1 MATAIHGLKEKVRK
15 KIRENV
21 SPPAIKLWFGGVGDA
36 TTFTLKFF
44 KELFFPPY
52 EFKEI
57 MIQCYKIGN
66 KSFPL
71 VALTGLIMGL
81 VLTLQSRPVLVQF
94 GAESWLPGMVS
105 LSIIKEIGP
114 VITALIC
121 AGKVGSSI
129 GAELGS
135 MKVSEQI
142 DAMEVS
148 AMNPFKFLISTR
160 IIACTVMIPILI
172 IFADVIGMVGS
183 YMAVNIHGKYSTF
196 RFFTQAMSSV
206 EFLDVLPAFI
216 KSVFF
221 GFMIG
226 TISCYKGYN
235 ASKGTE
241 SVGKAANEAVVAS
254 SLSLFIV
261 DMLAVQLTDLYTSL

>member
-1 MATAIHGLKEKVRK
+1 MAATLQNIKSSVKRRISRH
-15 KIRENV
+15 V
-21 SPPAIKLWFGGVGDA
+21 SPSAIKIYFGSLGDA
-36 TTFTLKFF
+36 TLFCLKFF
-44 KELFFPPY
+44 KEIFVPPY
-52 EFKEI
+52 EFKET
-57 MIQCYKIGN
+57 MVQCYKIGN

-81 VLTLQSRPVLVQF
+81 VLTLQSRPVMAQF
-94 GAESWLPGMVS
+94 GADSWLPGMVS
-105 LSIIKEIGP
+105 LSILKEIGP

-135 MKVSEQI
+135 MKVTEQI

-148 AMNPFKFLISTR
+148 AINPFKYLVCSR
-160 IIACTVMIPILI
+160 IVACTIMIPILV
-172 IFADVIGMVGS
+172 IFADAIGLVGS
-183 YMAVNIHGKYSTF
+183 YIAVNIHGDYSLH
-196 RFFTQAMSSV
+196 RFFSSALNTV
-206 EFLDVLPAFI
+206 EFIDVVPSFA
-216 KSVFF
+216 KSIVF

-226 TISCYKGYN
+226 TISSYKGYT
-235 ASKGTE
+235 AAKGTE

-261 DMLAVQLTDLYTSL
+261 DMLAVQLTDLYLSL

>member
-1 MATAIHGLKEKVRK
+1 MVPSIKNIKDNVKRQIEKQ
-15 KIRENV
+15 V
-21 SPPAIKLWFGGVGDA
+21 SPSAIRLYFDGVGDA
-36 TTFTLKFF
+36 TLFGLKFF
-44 KELFFPPY
+44 REIFLPPY
-52 EFKEI
+52 ELKEVLV
-57 MIQCYKIGN
+57 QCYKIGN

-71 VALTGLIMGL
+71 VALTGLIMGV
-81 VLTLQSRPVLVQF
+81 VLTLQSRPVMVQF

-148 AMNPFKFLISTR
+148 AINPFKYLVCTR
-160 IIACTVMIPILI
+160 ILACTIMIPILI
-172 IFADVIGMVGS
+172 IFADAIGIFGS
-183 YMAVNIHGKYSTF
+183 YLAVNIHSDYSTF
-196 RFFTQAMSSV
+196 RFFTQALSGV
-206 EFLDVLPAFI
+206 EFIDLLPATI

-226 TISCYKGYN
+226 TVSCYKGYN
-235 ASKGTE
+235 AAKGTE

-261 DMLAVQLTDLYTSL
+261 DMLAVQLTDLYNSL